1 MPIGQGEQCFM
12 ALKHAGCVT
21 EFVRYPGEAHA
32 MLRTGLPAHREDY
45 HRGVVAWFETYL
57 TDRGSARDG

>member
-1 MPIGQGEQCFM
+1 MTLRQ
-12 ALKHAGCVT
+12 AGCVT

-45 HRGVVAWFETYL
+45 LSRVIAWFETYL
-57 TDRGSARDG
+57 TDRGPNRDG